1 MSWDDDTPDAALLQ
15 AWRDGDKTA
24 ADHLIARYGPRLY
37 NFFASKV
44 TDGVD
49 ELCRQTLH
57 DCETTREAIEPDGSA
72 GSVRGLVFATARR
85 HLLKHFA
92 HEGGSSLDPAAHSVA
107 DLNPGASEMMAA
119 REQQR
124 QLLLAL
130 RQLPLDAQVAL
141 ELQFWEGLTEAEI
154 ATVVQAPVAAVS
166 DQLSRAQRALREQ
179 IAKEREH
186 SEYTVDA
193 LMTEDERRRR

>member
-24 ADHLIARYGPRLY
+24 ADPLIARYGPRLY

-44 TDGVD
+44 TGGVD

-57 DCETTREAIEPDGSA
+57 DCETARDAIEPDGA
-72 GSVRGLVFATARR
+72 GGSVRGLVFTTARR
-85 HLLKHFA
+85 HLLEHLG
-92 HEGGSSLDPAAHSVA
+92 HRSGRPLDPAEHSVA
-107 DLNPGASEMMAA
+107 DLDPGASEMVAA
-119 REQQR
+119 KEQQR

-141 ELQFWEGLTEAEI
+141 ELQFWEGLTLAEL
-154 ATVVQAPVAAVS
+154 ATVMQTSESSVPDRLA
-166 DQLSRAQRALREQ
+166 RAQRMLREH
-179 IAKEREH
+179 IAKERELTEH
-186 SEYTVDA
+186 TVDA
-193 LMTEDERRRR
+193 LLTEDERRRR